1 MISFA
6 PNVHAADAVAGGRAS
21 GMAGHINKW
30 ISNGR
35 GQLTLGVASELGRE
49 ILLLLFNSR
58 LGMGGLGDRAGA
70 DG

>member
-1 MISFA
+1 MRPLRWLA
-6 PNVHAADAVAGGRAS
+6 EERAS

-58 LGMGGLGDRAGA
+58 LGMGELGGGAGERL
-70 DG
+70 